1 MATKSASLT
10 TPLVDQRPRE
20 RTIEEKQ
27 RLWGWLF
34 MSPWLVGFAIFT
46 AFPMVASL
54 YFSFTDFK
62 IGQDINWVGLKNW
75 QQLFTD
81 PITLGSLG
89 VTLRFGIYVL
99 PVAILVP
106 LALATLLT
114 SKALVGKPFF
124 RLFFYMPFIVPA
136 ISGIFVW
143 QAFLNGNTGWLNRI
157 LRLFGMENPPAW
169 TTDSHYLNT
178 ALVLI
183 GLWGIGNALLTMM
196 AAMTSLPTELYEAA
210 RVDGAGPVRTWRS
223 ITLPLITPVIFYNLV
238 LACIGLMQ
246 YFVVPYVLSNNARSD
261 PNLNFINLHL
271 YRTAFQYSDMGY
283 ASVLAWFMF
292 LVGLAITLGLFA
304 SARRWV
310 YYASG
315 DN

>member
-20 RTIEEKQ
+20 RTIEQKQ

-210 RVDGAGPVRTWRS
+210 RVVGSGPDRTCTVYSGGFVKFGGEACHRRHHGQQGIADAPQANQNQRRVKIVR
-223 ITLPLITPVIFYNLV
+223 
-238 LACIGLMQ
+238 IGGPGGRVFHPKQ
-246 YFVVPYVLSNNARSD
+246 P
-261 PNLNFINLHL
+261 
-271 YRTAFQYSDMGY
+271 
-283 ASVLAWFMF
+283 
-292 LVGLAITLGLFA
+292 
-304 SARRWV
+304 
-310 YYASG
+310 
-315 DN
+315 